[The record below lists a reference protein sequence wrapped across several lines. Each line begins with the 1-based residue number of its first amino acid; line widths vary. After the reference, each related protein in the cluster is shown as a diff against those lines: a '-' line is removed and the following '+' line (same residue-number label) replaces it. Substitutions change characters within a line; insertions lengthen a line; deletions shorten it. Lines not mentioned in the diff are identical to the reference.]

1 MVLAHLCFYV
11 YIQKK
16 YGVDI
21 LMSGSFYQLLHH
33 SNQRRCR
40 QIDEV
45 FFGDD
50 SDEDETDFFEIPEE
64 EGENYMRLYTF
75 DFELE
80 SLRELTKSAIEK
92 LHQHKSKKE
101 VSRESN
107 EMNRSVFGRRSITN
121 RSKTCN
127 QNRKSTRVPALNLEL
142 RRSTGARF
150 PQTKSNSRFLHM
162 FRQRESIS
170 EVVRVKSSDVSS
182 TEKELKNKK
191 EVFFQLP
198 NGKVKYHSALWK
210 DDSIKAMRKKYNSS
224 FYQRFVNGFICYQGG
239 DWINARKEFELMVHL
254 YQDKPSALLLSKMRA
269 TNFLPP
275 RNFRLR
281 LAKC

>member
-1 MVLAHLCFYV
+1 
-11 YIQKK
+11 
-16 YGVDI
+16 
-21 LMSGSFYQLLHH
+21 MSGSFYQLLHH

-50 SDEDETDFFEIPEE
+50 SDEDETDFVEIPEE
-64 EGENYMRLYTF
+64 EDENYMRLYTF

-92 LHQHKSKKE
+92 SHQNKPKKE

-121 RSKTCN
+121 
-127 QNRKSTRVPALNLEL
+127 LNMEL

-150 PQTKSNSRFLHM
+150 PQTKSNSRFLHI

-170 EVVRVKSSDVSS
+170 EIVRVRSSEISS
-182 TEKELKNKK
+182 SEKELKNKK
-191 EVFFQLP
+191 ELFFQLP

-210 DDSIKAMRKKYNSS
+210 DQSIKTMRKKYNSS

-239 DWINARKEFELMVHL
+239 DWINARKEFELMVNC

-269 TNFLPP
+269 TNFIPP